1 MENSLAIF
9 DALAERIRTAAGD
22 RRIVYIPNPGN
33 WGDGLIRY
41 GTKAFFADYDI
52 KHIEVN
58 IAYSRGL
65 IALAPFL
72 MKPSKFFFIHGGGGA
87 WCAAHDRAV
96 RTVGFL
102 TRFTSNLLV
111 LPSTY
116 ELKPV
121 RNKGIYYRRDNHESL
136 ATMPNSS
143 FCHDMA
149 FYLAH
154 RGVPYRAAND
164 GSSKNMFRTDK
175 ESRNRPDQLPLD
187 NLDLSTHGNH
197 MSDCD
202 KLLRDVARYS
212 TIHTDRLHLC
222 VAAALVGCKV
232 KLHTGNYFKI
242 RAIYESSMIQY
253 FSDNIEFSAE

>member
-1 MENSLAIF
+1 MEKSTAIF
-9 DALAERIRTAAGD
+9 DALAERIRTAAEG

-58 IAYSRGL
+58 IAYSKGL

-72 MKPSKFFFIHGGGGA
+72 IKPSQFFFVHGGGGA
-87 WCAAHDRAV
+87 WCKAHDRAT

-102 TRFTSNLLV
+102 TRITSNVLV

-116 ELKPV
+116 ELKPA
-121 RNKGIYYRRDNHESL
+121 RDKGIYYRRDNQESL
-136 ATMPNSS
+136 SVMPNSS

-154 RGVPYRAAND
+154 RGVPYKAADN
-164 GSSKNMFRTDK
+164 GSSQNMFRTDK
-175 ESRNRPDQLPLD
+175 ESRNTPDKLPFD
-187 NLDLSTHGNH
+187 NLDLSTYGDH
-197 MSDCD
+197 MSDCE
-202 KLLRDVARYS
+202 KLLRHVARYS
-212 TIHTDRLHLC
+212 TIETDRLHLC
-222 VAAALVGCKV
+222 IASALVGCKV
-232 KLHTGNYFKI
+232 KLYAGNYFKI
-242 RAIYESSMIQY
+242 RAIYESSIKQY
-253 FSDNIEFSAE
+253 FGDNIEFSVQ